1 MTRVIV
7 TGADGQL
14 ARELARLA
22 EGLERGADDS
32 QWQFVFA
39 RHAEMDITSAES
51 VAAFLDAHPA
61 DVIVNCA
68 AYTAVDRAESDAT
81 AALRVNVDG
90 VANLAR
96 EAARRDVTLVH
107 ISTDYVFDGS
117 ARVPYTEAD
126 ATSPLGVY
134 GETKRR
140 GECEMQ
146 ASGCR
151 GIIIRTGW
159 LYSAEGRNFVRTIAA
174 KAQSESE
181 LRVVA
186 DQWGTPTW
194 AADLAAA
201 ILHIVPQLKARNL
214 RGEVFHYADE
224 GETSWWELADTIV
237 GMMRSECL
245 VLPIT
250 TAEWPTAAQRPEY
263 SVLDKTK
270 IKAWF
275 GVEVPDWEVSLER
288 CLRQMNVYR
297 D

>member
-1 MTRVIV
+1 MTRIIV

-14 ARELARLA
+14 ARELARLSGSSECA
-22 EGLERGADDS
+22 ECE
-32 QWQFVFA
+32 FVFA
-39 RHAEMDITSAES
+39 RRAELDITSRQS
-51 VAAFLDAHPA
+51 VSSFLDAHPT

-81 AALRVNVDG
+81 AALRVNSEG
-90 VANLAR
+90 VANLAC
-96 EAARRDVTLVH
+96 EAAERDVTLVH

-117 ARVPYTEAD
+117 ARVPYTEND
-126 ATSPLGVY
+126 ATSPLSVY
-134 GETKRR
+134 GETKRQ
-140 GECEMQ
+140 GEREMQ

-151 GIIIRTGW
+151 GIIIRIGW
-159 LYSAEGRNFVRTIAA
+159 LYSAEGHNFVRTIAA
-174 KAQSESE
+174 KAQTESE

-201 ILHIVPQLKARNL
+201 ILHIVPQLKGRDL

-237 GMMRSECL
+237 GMMRSECV

-250 TAEWPTAAQRPEY
+250 TDEWPTAARRPEY
-263 SVLDKTK
+263 AVLDKTK
-270 IKAWF
+270 IKSWF
-275 GVEVPDWEVSLER
+275 GVDVPDWEVSLER

>member
-1 MTRVIV
+1 MKVIV

-14 ARELARLA
+14 GRELARLA
-22 EGLERGADDS
+22 EGSECE
-32 QWQFVFA
+32 FVFA
-39 RHAEMDITSAES
+39 THAELEVTSPRS
-51 VAAFLDAHPA
+51 VASFLDAHPA
-61 DVIVNCA
+61 DVIINCA

-81 AALRVNVDG
+81 TALKVNVEG

-96 EAARRDVTLVH
+96 EAAERDITLVH

-126 ATSPLGVY
+126 ATSPQSVY
-134 GETKRR
+134 GETKRQ
-140 GECEMQ
+140 GEREMQ
-146 ASGCR
+146 TAGCR
-151 GIIIRTGW
+151 GIIIRTSW
-159 LYSAEGRNFVRTIAA
+159 LYSAEGHNFVRSIAA
-174 KAQSESE
+174 KAQTESE

-194 AADLAAA
+194 AADLAVA
-201 ILHIVPQLKARNL
+201 ILHILPQLRGRDL

-224 GETSWWELADTIV
+224 GETSWWEFADTIV
-237 GMMRSECL
+237 GMMRSECM

-250 TAEWPTAAQRPEY
+250 TAEWPTAARRPEY

-275 GVEVPDWEVSLER
+275 GVDVPDWEVSLER
-288 CLRQMNVYR
+288 CLRQMNVYK